1 MVFINI
7 FFYRISEHGTDRS
20 AQILILILVVELF
33 EFFLKDDFQRY
44 RLAFLYF
51 LFGIIVSLKAFYFL
65 YLIFWLIQFFG
76 VTQVEQS
83 SYMFERLSYEISSNQ
98 LMMKINNKQ
107 GMPIKWESIKKVKIQ
122 SDGFLFKL
130 NVVQFIIFPFRVFNN
145 ENEIRFLKSILNRK
159 GYVR

>member
-1 MVFINI
+1 MIIRTKKFQMNKSQYIKKGFFNLLIEQWWVFIIYLGICGMN
-7 FFYRISEHGTDRS
+7 
-20 AQILILILVVELF
+20 
-33 EFFLKDDFQRY
+33 
-44 RLAFLYF
+44 YF
-51 LFGIIVSLKAFYFL
+51 IPSLWWIIGGSIALFL

>member
-1 MVFINI
+1 MCIRDSYFIP
-7 FFYRISEHGTDRS
+7 S
-20 AQILILILVVELF
+20 LWW
-33 EFFLKDDFQRY
+33 
-44 RLAFLYF
+44 
-51 LFGIIVSLKAFYFL
+51 IIGGSIALFL

-98 LMMKINNKQ
+98 LIMKINNKQ

>member
-1 MVFINI
+1 MIIRTKKFQMNKSQYIKKGFFNLLIEQWWVLIIYLGICGMYYFIP
-7 FFYRISEHGTDRS
+7 S
-20 AQILILILVVELF
+20 LWW
-33 EFFLKDDFQRY
+33 
-44 RLAFLYF
+44 
-51 LFGIIVSLKAFYFL
+51 IIGGSIALFL

>member
-1 MVFINI
+1 MIIRTKKFQMNKSQYIKKGFFNLLIEQWWVFII
-7 FFYRISEHGTDRS
+7 YLGICGM
-20 AQILILILVVELF
+20 
-33 EFFLKDDFQRY
+33 Y
-44 RLAFLYF
+44 YF
-51 LFGIIVSLKAFYFL
+51 IPSLWWIIGGSIALFL

-98 LMMKINNKQ
+98 MMMKINNKQ

>member
-1 MVFINI
+1 MIIRTKKFQMNKSQYIKKGFFNLLIEQWWVLIIYLGICGMYYFIP
-7 FFYRISEHGTDRS
+7 S
-20 AQILILILVVELF
+20 LWW
-33 EFFLKDDFQRY
+33 
-44 RLAFLYF
+44 
-51 LFGIIVSLKAFYFL
+51 IIGGSIALFL

-145 ENEIRFLKSILNRK
+145 ENEIRFLKRILNRK